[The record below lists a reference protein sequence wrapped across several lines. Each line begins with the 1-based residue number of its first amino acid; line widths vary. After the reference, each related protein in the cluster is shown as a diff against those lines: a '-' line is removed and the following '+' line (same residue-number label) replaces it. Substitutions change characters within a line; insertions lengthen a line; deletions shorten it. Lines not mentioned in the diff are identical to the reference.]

1 MRRTSGHKAS
11 SRGRPL
17 RRSGSRARGTTR
29 ACPAHTIE
37 YYLRQAG
44 LTLNQIDNV
53 VFYDK
58 PFLKFERLVDCLAR
72 IQTVR
77 RETNPRYHALLG
89 AFKERTSAQT
99 R

>member
-1 MRRTSGHKAS
+1 
-11 SRGRPL
+11 
-17 RRSGSRARGTTR
+17 
-29 ACPAHTIE
+29 
-37 YYLRQAG
+37 
-44 LTLNQIDNV
+44 LNQIDNV

-58 PFLKFERLVDCLAR
+58 PFLKFERLVDCLVR